1 MLQELEELRTAAVE
15 LLQEFARI
23 ELARATGGP
32 LPTKLPVLARKHRLA
47 TSGDGLAQACEELVN
62 SSDVDGEGTR
72 PGRVARLS
80 SLRDFLLRAR
90 ALGLE
95 PGAAQELVELDRRP
109 SVRPPGDAGLHG
121 ALPLVQVERTLP
133 LLRDRQRRGEL
144 ERALAE
150 AVGEADGLR
159 SAVFDAAQTAL
170 GELRLG
176 DPARAAAALHRRGWS
191 EEDPAAAAEKLL
203 RDTDAIAGDLGRWL
217 LERHSGVD
225 RGAERHDLLYLVH
238 APPCASAFPRGEL
251 LRTCRRWAEMLR
263 LDLDAQRAV
272 RLDDDDAP
280 LRPAGAHAVA
290 VDPPDEI
297 RVVLATQ
304 EGPRALAQLLSAL
317 SVAQL
322 RAGPPGDAPPE
333 DLWLGDPG
341 LPFACGAVL
350 ASLVRE
356 PEWLRRCA
364 RTDLRRDDER
374 AIAYAFVLDAR
385 LAAARTLGSLE
396 AHVTGFGAR
405 AGQAMRDLYLRATGT
420 DLPAGLALRELDPFL
435 SSWAELRGLALA
447 SFIRSRLR
455 EKFDEDFWRNP
466 RALLPLQGMWGRG
479 GRPSVADFFA
489 ELGAAPSIDPLA
501 ADLVEACR

>member
-15 LLQEFARI
+15 LAAALVRV

-32 LPTKLPVLARKHRLA
+32 LPSTLTAIARGHRLA
-47 TSGDGLAQACEELVN
+47 TSGDALAQASEELLN
-62 SSDVDGEGTR
+62 AEGK
-72 PGRVARLS
+72 PGRVSRLA
-80 SLRDFLLRAR
+80 SLRDFLVRAR

-95 PGAAQELVELDRRP
+95 PGAAQELIEVERRP

-121 ALPLVQVERTLP
+121 ALPVVQVERTLP
-133 LLRDRQRRGEL
+133 QSRDRQRRGEL

-150 AVGEADGLR
+150 AVAQSDGAR
-159 SAVFDAAQTAL
+159 SSVFEAAQTAL
-170 GELRLG
+170 SELRLG
-176 DPARAAAALHRRGWS
+176 DPRQAAVALQRRGWS
-191 EEDPAAAAEKLL
+191 DEAPGAAAEKLL
-203 RDTDAIAGDLGRWL
+203 RETDAIASDLGSWL
-217 LERHSGVD
+217 LERNAGVE
-225 RGAERHDLLYLVH
+225 RAAERHDVLHLVH
-238 APPCASAFPRGEL
+238 APACASAFPRGEL

-280 LRPAGAHAVA
+280 LRPAGARAVA
-290 VDPPDEI
+290 VDPPDEV
-297 RVVLATQ
+297 RVVLATE

-333 DLWLGDPG
+333 DLWFDDPG
-341 LPFACGAVL
+341 LPVACGAVL

-356 PEWLRRCA
+356 PGWLRRCA
-364 RTDLRRDDER
+364 RADLRRDDER

-396 AHVTGFGAR
+396 AHASGFGAR
-405 AGQAMRDLYLRATGT
+405 AGQTMRELFLRATFA
-420 DLPAGLALRELDPFL
+420 DLPPGLALREIDPWL

-447 SFIRSRLR
+447 SQVRGALR

-466 RALLPLQGMWGRG
+466 RALAPLQGMWNRG
-479 GRPSVADFFA
+479 GRPSVAELFA
-489 ELGAAPSIDPLA
+489 ELGAAPSIDPLI
-501 ADLVEACR
+501 ADLAESCR

>member
-1 MLQELEELRTAAVE
+1 MLQELEELRTAAVA
-15 LLQEFARI
+15 LAAALAHV

-32 LPTKLPVLARKHRLA
+32 LPATLTSIAREHRLA
-47 TSGDGLAQACEELVN
+47 TSGDGLAQACEELA
-62 SSDVDGEGTR
+62 SSEGK
-72 PGRVARLS
+72 PGRAARLS
-80 SLRDFLLRAR
+80 SLRDFLVCAR

-95 PGAAQELVELDRRP
+95 PGAAQELLELERRP

-121 ALPLVQVERTLP
+121 ALPPVQVERALP
-133 LLRDRQRRGEL
+133 LLRDRSRRGEL

-150 AVGEADGLR
+150 AVSASDQAR

-176 DPARAAAALHRRGWS
+176 DPQVAAVALQRRGWS
-191 EEDPAAAAEKLL
+191 DAAPRAAAENLL
-203 RDTDAIAGDLGRWL
+203 SATDAIADDLGRWL
-217 LERHSGVD
+217 LERNAGVE
-225 RGAERHDLLYLVH
+225 RGAERHDLLHLVH
-238 APPCASAFPRGEL
+238 APRCASAFPRGEL
-251 LRTCRRWAEMLR
+251 GRTCRRWAEMLR

-280 LRPAGAHAVA
+280 LRPAGARAVA
-290 VDPPDEI
+290 IDPPDEI
-297 RVVLATQ
+297 RVVLAPE
-304 EGPRALAQLLSAL
+304 EGPRALAQLLAAL

-333 DLWLGDPG
+333 DLWLDDPG

-396 AHVTGFGAR
+396 AHATGFGAR
-405 AGQAMRDLYLRATGT
+405 AGQTMRDLYLRATGA
-420 DLPAGLALRELDPFL
+420 DLPAGLALREIDPWM

-447 SFIRSRLR
+447 SQIRAALR

-466 RALLPLQGMWGRG
+466 RALLPLQGMWNRG
-479 GRPSVADFFA
+479 GRPSVADLFA
-489 ELGAAPSIDPLA
+489 ELGAEPSVA
-501 ADLVEACR
+501 ALIKDLTEACR